1 MMLLGFQLRS
11 PYISLAETKK
21 QSKGIRINTF
31 FEDLVKS
38 SLIYSEIQS
47 EANNIAERTR
57 SNSIV
62 ILK

>member
-57 SNSIV
+57 SNSID
-62 ILK
+62 I